1 MISIF
6 GVCELH
12 SKGLTRKG
20 AVLFAMGS
28 RFVGHGLCTGLGL
41 TFCWPWAVHRS
52 WSWLGLLYWSWPMHG
67 SWLGLYLPWALAGHG
82 HPLCL
87 PLALA
92 SHGLKLWIRMDLI
105 GEVAMGSVRSW

>member
-67 SWLGLYLPWALAGHG
+67 SWAYTLLAMGH
-82 HPLCL
+82 
-87 PLALA
+87 AWVMA
-92 SHGLKLWIRMDLI
+92 WII
-105 GEVAMGSVRSW
+105 FAMGSGRSWASTMFAMGSGQSWA